1 MTFFD
6 FMDKFSANF
15 LLPIGAIFI
24 VIFVAWKMG
33 KQSFYNEI
41 TNQNTL
47 KISVKNFIF
56 FIIKYV
62 APIVIVAIFINQLV
76 NS

>member
-6 FMDKFSANF
+6 FMDKFSANI
-15 LLPIGAIFI
+15 LLPIGALFI

-33 KQSFYNEI
+33 RESFYDEI

-47 KISVKNFIF
+47 TMSVKKFIF
-56 FIIKYV
+56 FIIKYI
-62 APIVIVAIFINQLV
+62 APIVILAIFINQLIG
-76 NS
+76 

>member
-15 LLPIGAIFI
+15 LLPVGALFI
-24 VIFVAWKMG
+24 VIFAAWKMG
-33 KQSFYNEI
+33 KESFYDEI
-41 TNQNTL
+41 TNKNTL
-47 KISVKNFIF
+47 KVGVKSFIY

-62 APIVIVAIFINQLV
+62 APIVILAIFINQLI
-76 NS
+76 

>member
-15 LLPIGAIFI
+15 LLPIGALLI

-33 KQSFYNEI
+33 KDSFYDEI

-47 KISVKNFIF
+47 KMSVKKFVY
-56 FIIKYV
+56 FIIKFV
-62 APIVIVAIFINQLV
+62 APIVILVIFINQLI
-76 NS
+76 

>member
-15 LLPIGAIFI
+15 LLPIGALFI

-33 KQSFYNEI
+33 KDSFYDEI

-47 KISVKNFIF
+47 KISVKKFIY
-56 FIIKYV
+56 FIIKFV
-62 APIVIVAIFINQLV
+62 APIVIVAIFINQLIG
-76 NS
+76 